1 MANTT
6 DHKLL
11 FETPHNATSVQLSL
25 KKKKKAVNVPQIDS
39 VTSSSV

>member
-25 KKKKKAVNVPQIDS
+25 KKKKKKKGC
-39 VTSSSV
+39 